1 MKNYR
6 VYVVKT
12 TIVEMCLDA
21 KDKYDAKERWKDGV
35 ELMETDIAC
44 EAISAERREDGDRL
58 HDWKNIW
65 RNVRWYKSRQSRG

>member
-12 TIVEMCLDA
+12 TIVEICLDA
-21 KDKYDAKERWKDGV
+21 KDKYDAKDRWKDGV

-44 EAISAERREDGDRL
+44 EAISAEIREEVINEMVKFMSDDDVTPQVGR
-58 HDWKNIW
+58 
-65 RNVRWYKSRQSRG
+65 

>member
-21 KDKYDAKERWKDGV
+21 KDRWKEGV
-35 ELMETDIAC
+35 LLMETDIAC
-44 EAISAERREDGDRL
+44 DAISAERREDGDRL
-58 HDWKNIW
+58 HD
-65 RNVRWYKSRQSRG
+65 